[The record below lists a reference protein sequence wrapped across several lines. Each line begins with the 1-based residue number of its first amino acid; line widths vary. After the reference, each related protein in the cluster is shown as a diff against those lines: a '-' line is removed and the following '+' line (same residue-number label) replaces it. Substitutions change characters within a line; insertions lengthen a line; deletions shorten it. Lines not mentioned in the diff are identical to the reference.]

1 MATGGSVAQVSV
13 HEARNRLSQ
22 LIKDA
27 QAGED
32 VVIASHGKPVARLVP
47 VRTNTG
53 SDILHWLDA
62 NPLPADQRRTAEEID
77 AYLAEERASWD

>member
-1 MATGGSVAQVSV
+1 VGHVSV

-22 LIKDA
+22 LIKHA
-27 QAGED
+27 HAGED
-32 VVIASHGKPVARLVP
+32 VVITSHGKPVARLVP
-47 VRTNTG
+47 VMTSTG
-53 SDILHWLDA
+53 SDILPWLDA

>member
-1 MATGGSVAQVSV
+1 MAQVSV

-27 QAGED
+27 QAGDD

-47 VRTNTG
+47 VIAQRSG
-53 SDILHWLDA
+53 LGDWLLA
-62 NPLPADQRRTAEEID
+62 NPPTGGRTAEEID
-77 AYLAEERASWD
+77 RDLAADRDSWE